1 MKIWWAE
8 CFEWLF
14 SNPWNVRMA
23 RRTVWGKS
31 PRDSASLPSSG
42 GWTIGQSSCPRGLR
56 DFSIQVYGDFW
67 LRDLSKFCPAL
78 VLETSE
84 IFSRFMEISAAGWKL
99 ILVWSSCLRSS
110 PLSWLLPLPCFSTL
124 QVGSWSLA
132 IRKSYHT
139 WFLLSFTS
147 FTAEKVV
154 LVQNLGEPHDLDQK
168 ICFSILQVC
177 RFLVPCNS
185 AELRI

>member
-1 MKIWWAE
+1 MKILLSE

-14 SNPWNVRMA
+14 SNPWNVRMV
-23 RRTVWGKS
+23 RQTVWGKS
-31 PRDSASLPSSG
+31 PSDSASLPSSW

-56 DFSIQVYGDFW
+56 DFFEVYGDFC
-67 LRDLSKFCPAL
+67 LRYLSKICPPF
-78 VLETSE
+78 VLEASE

-110 PLSWLLPLPCFSTL
+110 PLSWLLPLPCFSIL
-124 QVGSWSLA
+124 QVCSWSLA

-154 LVQNLGEPHDLDQK
+154 LVQNLGENHDKDEK
-168 ICFSILQVC
+168 ICLSILQLC
-177 RFLVPCNS
+177 RCLVPCN
-185 AELRI
+185 